1 MFYKRRNV
9 QLFIALLTA
18 AIDFFHLGLAY
29 PIFSKM
35 VIQPGGGLSWGSE
48 EWQRTLTYSL
58 FIAAFP
64 FGQFVGS
71 PFLGRLSDRFGRK
84 RLLFLTVAGSGFG
97 MALCAFGV
105 LRLNPTLVLLGRLLG
120 GFMGANLSLAYA
132 AIIDLSTP
140 QNKVRNLALIPLSA
154 STGFCLGPLLSGI
167 LGETSTYPLSLPLW
181 IAVFVSALNWA
192 AIWLFDDA
200 SPSVP
205 EKPSSRLLNINLL
218 WRPILLTFL
227 MVAANFLLVQF
238 IGPFSVHQLNASLT
252 SVSWLY
258 VNVSTSVCIGHLV
271 LTRNLASFASPR
283 TLLPW
288 SLAALACSLVF
299 VCLSANLAI
308 LHIAA
313 FLAMLCCAVA
323 YTNVFAYLSDHAS
336 AERQGEIM
344 GLGVSTQ
351 CLAEWLP
358 PLCVGSFAA
367 GFPAIPML
375 AGAIA
380 CLFGIGLLQTTN
392 KQLVK
397 I

>member
-1 MFYKRRNV
+1 MFYKRRNF

-18 AIDFFHLGLAY
+18 AIDFFHLGLVY
-29 PIFSKM
+29 PILSEMF
-35 VIQPGGGLSWGSE
+35 IQPDGGLSWGSE

-71 PFLGRLSDRFGRK
+71 PVLGRLSDRFGRK

-97 MALCAFGV
+97 IALCGLGF
-105 LRLNPTLVLLGRLLG
+105 LLLNPSLVLLGRLFG
-120 GFMGANLSLAYA
+120 GLMGANLSLAYA

-140 QNKVRNLALIPLSA
+140 QNKIRNLALIPLSTA
-154 STGFCLGPLLSGI
+154 AGFCLGPLLSGI
-167 LGETSTYPLSLPLW
+167 LGGSYPLTLPLW
-181 IAVFVSALNWA
+181 IAVLVSAINWA
-192 AIWLFDDA
+192 AIWLFEDA
-200 SPSVP
+200 SPSPV
-205 EKPSSRLLNINLL
+205 EKAKPLLTEASLI
-218 WRPILLTFL
+218 WRPIMLTFL
-227 MVAANFLLVQF
+227 MVGANFLLVQF
-238 IGPFSVHQLNASLT
+238 LGPFSVHQLDADLT

-258 VNVSTSVCIGHLV
+258 VNVSIAVCMGHLI
-271 LTRNLASFASPR
+271 LTRNMASFAAPK

-288 SLAALACSLVF
+288 SLAVVALSLVL
-299 VCLSANLAI
+299 VSLSASMPVLY
-308 LHIAA
+308 
-313 FLAMLCCAVA
+313 FTTYLAMLCCAVA
-323 YTNVFAYLSDHAS
+323 YTNVFAYLSEHAS

-358 PLCVGSFAA
+358 PLCVGSFVA

-375 AGAIA
+375 AGALF
-380 CLFGIGLLQTTN
+380 CLLGIGLLQKTS
-392 KQLVK
+392 KQFVK